1 MPYRTIA
8 DLPENIR
15 NSLTEEEAK
24 RFIAAFNV
32 AYKDG
37 KDEETCFKI
46 AMAAAKKREASAAH
60 SAMRMLNRTLSF
72 SNYIEVDGGML
83 VKDVPLL
90 AVGEWRDSA
99 VGTPLYYPAKVL
111 ERDALNWYDNSFWAR
126 HGGKVPRSVVSDL
139 IGEVRNIRYDGSY
152 KENGMVEPGAILG
165 DIYYSYSTQAG
176 KDAAAQALARAKA
189 GNPLAVSVE
198 HGGGEKYNPKTKRME
213 ATDLWFG
220 GVASVVRGACERCVM
235 PRANEADADGT
246 TGDESMDEETQK
258 ALSALEARLKA
269 CEEKLAALTEGPPAE
284 VAEEVAEM
292 GKKLGAALE
301 QLKELEGVKKMN
313 ATYEERIK
321 ALEKTPNRRT
331 VAEQERELEQLTVPD
346 GYSVRRV

>member
-90 AVGEWRDSA
+90 AVGEWADSA
-99 VGTPLYYPAKVL
+99 VGTPLYYPAKV
-111 ERDALNWYDNSFWAR
+111 R
-126 HGGKVPRSVVSDL
+126 
-139 IGEVRNIRYDGSY
+139 
-152 KENGMVEPGAILG
+152 
-165 DIYYSYSTQAG
+165 
-176 KDAAAQALARAKA
+176 
-189 GNPLAVSVE
+189 
-198 HGGGEKYNPKTKRME
+198 
-213 ATDLWFG
+213 
-220 GVASVVRGACERCVM
+220 RG
-235 PRANEADADGT
+235 
-246 TGDESMDEETQK
+246 
-258 ALSALEARLKA
+258 
-269 CEEKLAALTEGPPAE
+269 
-284 VAEEVAEM
+284 
-292 GKKLGAALE
+292 
-301 QLKELEGVKKMN
+301 
-313 ATYEERIK
+313 
-321 ALEKTPNRRT
+321 TP
-331 VAEQERELEQLTVPD
+331 
-346 GYSVRRV
+346 